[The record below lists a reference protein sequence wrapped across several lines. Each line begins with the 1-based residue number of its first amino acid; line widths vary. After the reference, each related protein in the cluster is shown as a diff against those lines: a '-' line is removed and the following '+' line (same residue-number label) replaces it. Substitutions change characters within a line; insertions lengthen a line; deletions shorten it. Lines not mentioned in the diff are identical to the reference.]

1 MLTNIGHKRISFDD
15 FFLHL
20 KARHMVLVGP
30 YILFVDVVFFQEIDD
45 TATKGIDTDFRNIR
59 YVIPQAGHADGI
71 IQFSSAD
78 VAGKVFDRFQR
89 SRFFSDEKSHRFT
102 NSKHILHFDSSM
114 R

>member
-59 YVIPQAGHADGI
+59 YVISQARHTDGI
-71 IQFSSAD
+71 IQLSSAD

-89 SRFFSDEKSHRFT
+89 PRFFGDE
-102 NSKHILHFDSSM
+102 
-114 R
+114 